1 MDCPI
6 CATPNPVVH
15 RYCRGCGTALGA
27 LLSNEAERR
36 YVTVL
41 FADMTGSTAMSE
53 RLDPEE
59 VQEIMSE
66 FYQELAAC
74 VHRYGG
80 TVDKFLGDGIM
91 ALFGA
96 PRAHEDDPERALA
109 AALEMRE
116 GVEALNRRLAGRL
129 PQRIGIHIGV
139 NTGLVVAG
147 RVGGGSHSE
156 YTVLGD
162 TVNVAARLEDQ
173 SQDGQILVSDATRQ
187 RTEHVFAFRE
197 LPPVQVKGKAEP
209 IKVWELLGW
218 RARRRPP
225 RKAGLEAPLIGRE
238 AERAR
243 LQEAIDR
250 LAEGAGGLVVLTGP
264 AGLGKS
270 RLLHEAR
277 AEATAR
283 GLRWVEAACPSVGLG
298 GTLAVWGELMRRL
311 LGGEEAPTRTADP
324 SPSAPTEQR
333 HAGPA
338 TRVVS
343 LEEIRDASSA
353 LAELLGLGGS
363 SEERR
368 RTGPID
374 AEAERKR
381 LFLAVQETIAAHTRE
396 QPLVLAIDDLH
407 WIDSASMQLLAHVLA
422 VTARAPLLIVITF
435 RSDTTTVYE
444 PLAAAIA
451 HAAPPLHI
459 TLDLQPLSE
468 EQSTRLAEALLGPAP
483 HLADVRALLVQS
495 SDGNPLFL
503 EEVLRTLID
512 QGVLRRESGRWERVA
527 DRDEVVVPDTL
538 QGLLLDRIDRL
549 PESSKRAV
557 QIAAVIGRRFPAR
570 LLGDILGLRGDPT
583 PLLAPLEQAGI
594 LERVAGD
601 GTDGVEYRFRHTLM
615 QEAAYASLL
624 HKHRQAYHRRV
635 AAWYERQL
643 GSEPPAGVA
652 AILAHHYDRAEA
664 AVEAARWTLAA
675 GDEARRAFALA
686 EARDHY
692 MRALHLAE
700 QVHDGETH
708 GLALAALGEIA
719 VAEGALE
726 TAIEHFTGALELLR
740 DPLERAVIERRCG
753 QVQDRLGLHAAALA
767 AFSRAAA
774 ILGEEKLG
782 ESPAWRAE
790 RGRLRVA
797 RAYAHLNRGDED
809 AARAA
814 AEAAV
819 RTELDPVD
827 RADAAALL
835 GAACLRRGKAAQAA
849 RHFEEAL
856 ALARAARDLLR
867 EAAALEQVAR
877 AYRAAG
883 RTDDARSA
891 LVDCLAL
898 RRRLSDEAG
907 CGAVLIELALL
918 DEHEGAFAQAEAHLR
933 EAVALAD
940 HCDDPVTKA
949 QAYLSLG
956 RVRRYLGDW
965 AGARQA
971 LERAGLDDPE
981 LAGRVSLELALLALA
996 RHENPEADLRR
1007 ILAAAEEHGGA
1018 DIAAQARLGLA
1029 AVARRQGRPAEARAL
1044 LRPLLAASPQEPHA
1058 AVTATAARLELAELA
1073 LKDGKPEAAV
1083 VAARMA
1089 LAAAEGTGPA
1099 LLRWRAQR
1107 ILGTALAAVDA
1118 WEEGERL
1125 LSEATAAARAAGAF
1139 PELARCLDAWARA
1152 RSGAPARR
1160 GPSPEAQALMT
1171 ELRAVLAY
1179 LAGGAKPV
1187 GAAQEA
1193 ASPSSA

>member
-6 CATPNPVVH
+6 CATPNPPSH
-15 RYCRGCGTALGA
+15 RYCRSCGTALGV
-27 LLSNEAERR
+27 LLSSEAERR

-59 VQEIMSE
+59 VQEVMSE

-96 PRAHEDDPERALA
+96 PHAHEDDPERALA

-116 GVEALNRRLAGRL
+116 GLEAVNRRLAGRL

-147 RVGGGSHSE
+147 RVGGGGHSE

-197 LPPVQVKGKAEP
+197 LPPVRVKGKAEP

-218 RARRRPP
+218 RARRRSP
-225 RKAGLEAPLIGRE
+225 RKPGVEAPLIGRDPE
-238 AERAR
+238 LAR
-243 LQEAIDR
+243 LREALGR
-250 LAEGAGGLVVLTGP
+250 LKEGTGGLVVLTGQ

-277 AEATAR
+277 AEAIAR

-298 GTLAVWGELMRRL
+298 GTLAVWGALMRRL
-311 LGGEEAPTRTADP
+311 LGIEEP
-324 SPSAPTEQR
+324 ST
-333 HAGPA
+333 HLTGPA
-338 TRVVS
+338 APAPEGGGAPSTRVIP
-343 LEEIRDASSA
+343 LQELRDASSA
-353 LAELLGLGGS
+353 LIELLGIGDAT
-363 SEERR
+363 EERR

-374 AEAERKR
+374 PEAERKQ
-381 LFLAVQETIAAHTRE
+381 LFLAVQEAIAAHAGE

-407 WIDSASMQLLAHVLA
+407 WIDSASMQLLAHVLT
-422 VTARAPLLIVITF
+422 VTTRAPLLVITAF
-435 RSDTTTVYE
+435 RSDTTTVHE

-451 HAAPPLHI
+451 HAAPPLHL
-459 TLDLQPLSE
+459 TLELQPLPE
-468 EQSTRLAEALLGPAP
+468 EHSTRLAEALLGQDPR
-483 HLADVRALLVQS
+483 LADMRELLVKS

-512 QGVLRRESGRWERVA
+512 QGVLRLESGRWERVA
-527 DRDEVVVPDTL
+527 EHDEVVVPDTL

-557 QIAAVIGRRFPAR
+557 QIAAVIGRRFPAQ

-594 LERVAGD
+594 LERVVAD
-601 GTDGVEYRFRHTLM
+601 GSTGVEYRFRHTLM

-635 AAWYERQL
+635 AAWYERQAGNDPPL
-643 GSEPPAGVA
+643 GMA
-652 AILAHHYDRAEA
+652 AILAHHYDRAA
-664 AVEAARWTLAA
+664 ATPEAARWSLAA
-675 GDEARRAFALA
+675 GNEARHAFALD

-692 MRALHLAE
+692 MRALRLAE
-700 QVHDGETH
+700 QVQDGEIH
-708 GLALAALGEIA
+708 GRALAGLGEIA

-726 TAIEHFTGALELLR
+726 TAIERFTGALELVR

-774 ILGEEKLG
+774 ILGEEKPG

-797 RAYAHLNRGDED
+797 RAYAHLNRGDDD

-819 RTELDPVD
+819 RAELDPVD
-827 RADAAALL
+827 RADATALL
-835 GAACLRRGKAAQAA
+835 GAACLRRGEVAQAA

-877 AYRAAG
+877 AYHAASRLDAAREALRA
-883 RTDDARSA
+883 
-891 LVDCLAL
+891 CLAL
-898 RRRLSDEAG
+898 RRRLSDEAA

-918 DEHEGAFAQAEAHLR
+918 DEHEGTFTQAEAHLQ
-933 EAVALAD
+933 EAIAMAD
-940 HCDDPVTKA
+940 QCDDPVTKA
-949 QAYLSLG
+949 RAYLHLG
-956 RVRRYLGDW
+956 RVRRHQGDW
-965 AGARQA
+965 SGARQA

-981 LAGRVSLELALLALA
+981 LAGRVSLERALLALA
-996 RHENPEADLRR
+996 RHESPEAELHH
-1007 ILAAAEEHGGA
+1007 ILAAAEAHGAA

-1029 AVARRQGRPAEARAL
+1029 TIARRHPGRAREARAL
-1044 LRPLLAASPQEPHA
+1044 LRQVLAAPAHEPYGA
-1058 AVTATAARLELAELA
+1058 AITTAARLELAELA
-1073 LKDGKPEAAV
+1073 IREGRPDAAA

-1089 LAAAEGTGPA
+1089 LAAAEATGPA

-1107 ILGTALAAVDA
+1107 ILATALAATAA
-1118 WEEGERL
+1118 WEEAERL
-1125 LSEATAAARAAGAF
+1125 FQEATASARAAGAF
-1139 PELARCLDAWARA
+1139 PELARCLESWARA
-1152 RSGAPARR
+1152 QPGGGPGAP
-1160 GPSPEAQALMT
+1160 PPEAQALMA
-1171 ELRAVLAY
+1171 ELRTVLAY
-1179 LAGGAKPV
+1179 LAGGPKPSSAV
-1187 GAAQEA
+1187 REA
-1193 ASPSSA
+1193 ASASGV

>member
-6 CATPNPVVH
+6 CATPNPPGH
-15 RYCRGCGTALGA
+15 RYCRSCGTALGV
-27 LLSNEAERR
+27 LLSSDSERR

-116 GVEALNRRLAGRL
+116 GVEAINRRLVGRL

-147 RVGGGSHSE
+147 RVGGGGHSA

-225 RKAGLEAPLIGRE
+225 RKAGLEAPLVGRE
-238 AERAR
+238 PELAR
-243 LQEAIDR
+243 LRTAIGS
-250 LAEGAGGLVVLTGP
+250 LSAGTGGLVVLTGQ

-277 AEATAR
+277 TEAIAR

-311 LGGEEAPTRTADP
+311 LGVDEAPGRSIALTIP
-324 SPSAPTEQR
+324 SPETPGAP
-333 HAGPA
+333 G

-343 LEEIRDASSA
+343 LQELRDASGA
-353 LAELLGLGGS
+353 LAALLGLGDPP
-363 SEERR
+363 EERR
-368 RTGPID
+368 HTGPLD
-374 AEAERKR
+374 AEAERNR
-381 LFLAVQETIAAHTRE
+381 LFLAVQETIAAHARE
-396 QPLVLAIDDLH
+396 QPLILAIDDLH
-407 WIDSASMQLLAHVLA
+407 WIDSASMQLLARVLT
-422 VTARAPLLIVITF
+422 VTAQAPLLIITAF
-435 RSDTTTVYE
+435 RSDTTTVQE
-444 PLAAAIA
+444 PLAAAVA

-459 TLDLQPLSE
+459 TLELQPLSE
-468 EQSTRLAEALLGPAP
+468 EHSARLAEALLGQDPR
-483 HLADVRALLVQS
+483 LADVRVLLVQS

-512 QGVLRRESGRWERVA
+512 QGVLRPEGGRWERGA

-594 LERVAGD
+594 LERVANA

-635 AAWYERQL
+635 AAWYERQA
-643 GSEPPAGVA
+643 GTRPPPGVA

-664 AVEAARWTLAA
+664 LPEAARWTLAA
-675 GDEARRAFALA
+675 GDEARRAFALD

-692 MRALHLAE
+692 TRARHLAE

-708 GLALAALGEIA
+708 GRALAGLGEIA

-726 TAIEHFTGALELLR
+726 AAVEQFTRALELVR
-740 DPLERAVIERRCG
+740 DPLERAVIERRRG

-774 ILGEEKLG
+774 ILGEERPG
-782 ESPAWRAE
+782 EPPEWRAE

-819 RTELDPVD
+819 RAELDPVD

-835 GAACLRRGKAAQAA
+835 GAAYLQRGEAALAVQ
-849 RHFEEAL
+849 HFAEAL
-856 ALARAARDLLR
+856 ALARAAGDLLR
-867 EAAALEQVAR
+867 EAAALEQLGR
-877 AYRAAG
+877 AYRAAN
-883 RTDDARSA
+883 RLDEARQA
-891 LVDCLAL
+891 LTACSTL

-907 CGAVLIELALL
+907 CGAVLIELGRL
-918 DEHEGAFAQAEAHLR
+918 DEYEGAFAQAEAHLR

-949 QAYLSLG
+949 RASLYLG
-956 RVRRYLGDW
+956 RVRRYQGDW

-996 RHENPEADLRR
+996 RHESPEAELRR
-1007 ILAAAEEHGGA
+1007 ILAAAEGHGAA

-1029 AVARRQGRPAEARAL
+1029 AIARRQGRPAEARAL
-1044 LRPLLAASPQEPHA
+1044 LRQLLATPPRDADA
-1058 AVTATAARLELAELA
+1058 AQAATAARLELAELA
-1073 LKDGKPEAAV
+1073 LQEGRPDAAV

-1089 LAAAEGTGPA
+1089 LAAAEATGPA

-1107 ILGTALAAVDA
+1107 LLGTALARGEA
-1118 WEEGERL
+1118 WEEAERL
-1125 LSEATAAARAAGAF
+1125 FSQATAAARAAGAF
-1139 PELARCLDAWARA
+1139 PELARCLDAWTRA
-1152 RSGAPARR
+1152 RPGGGAH
-1160 GPSPEAQALMT
+1160 GTPSPERQARMA

-1179 LAGGAKPV
+1179 LAGGARPA
-1187 GAAQEA
+1187 GTAAEA
-1193 ASPSSA
+1193 TSTSGV

>member
-1 MDCPI
+1 MNRMDCPI
-6 CATPNPVVH
+6 CATSNPPDH
-15 RYCRGCGTALGA
+15 RYCRNCGTALGV
-27 LLSNEAERR
+27 LLSSESERR

-116 GVEALNRRLAGRL
+116 GVEAINQRLLGRL
-129 PQRIGIHIGV
+129 PQRTGIHIGV

-147 RVGGGSHSE
+147 RVGGGGHSA

-187 RTEHVFAFRE
+187 RTEHVFVFRE

-209 IKVWELLGW
+209 IQVWELLGW

-238 AERAR
+238 TELAQLRD
-243 LQEAIDR
+243 AIGH
-250 LAEGAGGLVVLTGP
+250 LKAGTGGLVVLTGQ

-277 AEATAR
+277 AEAIAL

-298 GTLAVWGELMRRL
+298 GTLAVWGELMRCL
-311 LGGEEAPTRTADP
+311 LGVEETPTRT
-324 SPSAPTEQR
+324 SALPTVAEAR
-333 HAGPA
+333 GAPG
-338 TRVVS
+338 TRVLS
-343 LEEIRDASSA
+343 LQELRDASGA
-353 LAELLGLGGS
+353 LAALLGLGGS
-363 SEERR
+363 PEERR
-368 RTGPID
+368 LTGPLD
-374 AEAERKR
+374 AEAERNR
-381 LFLAVQETIAAHTRE
+381 LILAVQESIAAHARE
-396 QPLVLAIDDLH
+396 APLVLAIDDLH
-407 WIDSASMQLLAHVLA
+407 WIDSASMQLLARVLT
-422 VTARAPLLIVITF
+422 VTAQAPLLVITAF
-435 RSDTTTVYE
+435 RSDTTTVQE
-444 PLAAAIA
+444 PLATAAA
-451 HAAPPLHI
+451 YAAPPLRI
-459 TLDLQPLSE
+459 SLELQPLSE
-468 EQSTRLAEALLGPAP
+468 EHSARLAEALLGQDPR
-483 HLADVRALLVQS
+483 LAEVRALLVQS

-512 QGVLRRESGRWERVA
+512 QGVLRPEAGRWEQAA

-594 LERVAGD
+594 LERVPGEAA
-601 GTDGVEYRFRHTLM
+601 DGVEYRFRHALM

-635 AAWYERQL
+635 AAWYERHA
-643 GSEPPAGVA
+643 GSQPPPGVA

-664 AVEAARWTLAA
+664 MPEAARWTLAA
-675 GDEARRAFALA
+675 GDEARRAFALD

-692 MRALHLAE
+692 TRALHLAE
-700 QVHDGETH
+700 QVQDGATH
-708 GLALAALGEIA
+708 GRALAGLGEIA
-719 VAEGALE
+719 VTEGALE
-726 TAIEHFTGALELLR
+726 LAIEQFTRALELAY
-740 DPLERAVIERRCG
+740 DPLERAVLERRRG

-767 AFSRAAA
+767 SFSRAAA
-774 ILGEEKLG
+774 ILGEEKPG
-782 ESPAWRAE
+782 EPPERRAE

-797 RAYAHLNRGDED
+797 RASAHLNRGDED

-819 RTELDPVD
+819 RAELDPVD
-827 RADAAALL
+827 RADASALL
-835 GAACLRRGKAAQAA
+835 GAACLQRGEATQAVQ
-849 RHFEEAL
+849 HFAEAL
-856 ALARAARDLLR
+856 ALARAAGDLLR
-867 EAAALEQVAR
+867 EAAILEQLAR
-877 AYRAAG
+877 ADRAAN
-883 RTDDARSA
+883 RPSEARQA
-891 LVDCLAL
+891 LIACSAL

-918 DEHEGAFAQAEAHLR
+918 DEHEGAFTQTEAHLR
-933 EAVALAD
+933 EAVAMAER
-940 HCDDPVTKA
+940 CDDPVTKA
-949 QAYLSLG
+949 RASLHLG
-956 RVRRYLGDW
+956 RVRRYQGDW

-981 LAGRVSLELALLALA
+981 LAGRVSLELALLVLA
-996 RHENPEADLRR
+996 RHERPEEELRR
-1007 ILAAAEEHGGA
+1007 ILAAAEEHGAA

-1029 AVARRQGRPAEARAL
+1029 AIARRQGHLAEARAH
-1044 LRPLLAASPQEPHA
+1044 LRQVLAAPPRDADA
-1058 AVTATAARLELAELA
+1058 ASAVTAARLELAELA
-1073 LKDGKPEAAV
+1073 LQEGRPDAAV

-1089 LAAAEGTGPA
+1089 LTIAEATGPA

-1107 ILGTALAAVDA
+1107 LLGTALAQVEV
-1118 WEEGERL
+1118 WEEAERL
-1125 LSEATAAARAAGAF
+1125 FNEVTAAARAAGAF

-1152 RSGAPARR
+1152 RSAGGAR
-1160 GPSPEAQALMT
+1160 GTPSPEAQARMA

-1179 LAGGAKPV
+1179 LAGGARPAS
-1187 GAAQEA
+1187 AAQEA
-1193 ASPSSA
+1193 TSSGI